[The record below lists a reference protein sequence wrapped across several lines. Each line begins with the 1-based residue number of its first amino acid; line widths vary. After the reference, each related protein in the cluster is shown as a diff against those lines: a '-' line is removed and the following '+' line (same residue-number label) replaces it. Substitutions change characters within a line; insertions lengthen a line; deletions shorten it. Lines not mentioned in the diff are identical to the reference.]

1 MRHHLALFCGHKH
14 CGSGDIMFSVC
25 DMISKDQITKEWS
38 NIMGVRPSS
47 QFTSLPI
54 LVVIDTVV
62 VEL

>member
-1 MRHHLALFCGHKH
+1 MFCGHKH
-14 CGSGDIMFSVC
+14 CGSGDMFSVC
-25 DMISKDQITKEWS
+25 DMISKDQITKECS
-38 NIMGVRPSS
+38 NIMGVSPSL

>member
-1 MRHHLALFCGHKH
+1 MFCGHKH
-14 CGSGDIMFSVC
+14 CGSGDMFSVC
-25 DMISKDQITKEWS
+25 DMISKDQITKECS
-38 NIMGVRPSS
+38 NIMGVNPSL

>member
-1 MRHHLALFCGHKH
+1 
-14 CGSGDIMFSVC
+14 MFSVC

-38 NIMGVRPSS
+38 NIMGVSPSS

-54 LVVIDTVV
+54 LVVMDTVV

>member
-1 MRHHLALFCGHKH
+1 
-14 CGSGDIMFSVC
+14 MFSVC